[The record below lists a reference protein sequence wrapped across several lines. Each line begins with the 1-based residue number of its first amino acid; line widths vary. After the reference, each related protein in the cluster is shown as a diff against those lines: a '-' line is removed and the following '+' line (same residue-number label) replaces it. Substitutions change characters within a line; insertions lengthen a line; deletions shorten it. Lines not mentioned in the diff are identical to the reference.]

1 MNKNLNFKISILIGI
16 LTFVVALVVGFYSNN
31 ISKKQ
36 LEINSGESLV
46 KLSKRVNDILDREML
61 ERYREIRFAASLPI
75 MTSEKTTIEEKRE
88 FIQKIKNNYNHHEW
102 IGYALP
108 DGTVEVGTNGYLE
121 GKNVKSRPWHPN
133 GLVAPYIGDV
143 HDALLLAKLLPNSS
157 GEPIYFSDVA
167 FPVINNE
174 SKTLGVLCTHL
185 TWQWTRDVI
194 RSIQKEND
202 VDIFLLSKDGG
213 SQTSLY
219 PEKRSY
225 FSSTMPMTEA
235 AIDAGL
241 TRDIYV
247 SLGEE
252 LGDQSWAVR
261 VYYKPFVDWIWG
273 GCLLM
278 ALGGV
283 LAMSDKRY
291 RMKLKNKLA

>member
-1 MNKNLNFKISILIGI
+1 MNKNLNFKIGI

-121 GKNVKSRPWHPN
+121 SKNVKSRPWHPN

-174 SKTLGVLCTHL
+174 GKTLGVLCTHL

-194 RSIQKEND
+194 
-202 VDIFLLSKDGG
+202 
-213 SQTSLY
+213 
-219 PEKRSY
+219 
-225 FSSTMPMTEA
+225 
-235 AIDAGL
+235 
-241 TRDIYV
+241 
-247 SLGEE
+247 
-252 LGDQSWAVR
+252 
-261 VYYKPFVDWIWG
+261 
-273 GCLLM
+273 
-278 ALGGV
+278 
-283 LAMSDKRY
+283 
-291 RMKLKNKLA
+291 